1 MRMQS
6 RCARTRGATH
16 FKVRLGWGEAI
27 CAPTNCKFVV
37 PAVVLVAVATGAFGA
52 STVSAA
58 ANPVAAASVYPP
70 APIPAKSV
78 SLVPTR
84 GTVTVHDGAGL
95 SAALAS
101 AAPGT
106 TIKLANGI
114 YTARQ
119 QFTATTACTVA
130 APCRLQGGRGAVID
144 GTGVGGHYG
153 LHLSHASNWT
163 LSGFTVTN
171 ATKGIVLD
179 RSSRNVIDGVDV
191 HKIGAEGIHLRA
203 MSSDN
208 LIKASTVHDTGK
220 TTPPYGEGIYIGSAV
235 SNWAT
240 YSGGKPDTS
249 NRNVVTG
256 NSVWATGAESVDIK
270 EGTTGGTLSHN
281 TFDGAD
287 MAGKN
292 GADSWVD
299 VKGNSWMISGNTGT
313 NALLDG
319 FQTHVAAPGWGQHNQ
334 FSANTAHV
342 NSTGYGFRFQKATTT
357 GNVLRCD
364 NAVTAAGLG
373 MANQLCT

>member
-1 MRMQS
+1 MRS
-6 RCARTRGATH
+6 RCAEATWTKYC
-16 FKVRLGWGEAI
+16 KVRVGWGEAI
-27 CAPTNCKFVV
+27 CIPINWKFVV
-37 PAVVLVAVATGAFGA
+37 PAVVLTAVGTGAFGA
-52 STVSAA
+52 STVSAT
-58 ANPVAAASVYPP
+58 ANPLAAVSVHPP
-70 APIPAKSV
+70 APIRATLVSPAAKQ
-78 SLVPTR
+78 

-101 AAPGT
+101 VAPGT
-106 TIKLANGI
+106 TIKLADGI

-163 LSGFTVTN
+163 LLGFTVTN

-179 RSSRNVIDGVDV
+179 RSTHNVIDGVDV

-208 LIKASTVHDTGK
+208 LIKASNVHDTGK
-220 TTPPYGEGIYIGSAV
+220 TTPQYGEGIYIGSAV
-235 SNWAT
+235 SNWVS

-249 NRNVVTG
+249 NRNGVTG
-256 NSVWATGAESVDIK
+256 NRVWATGAESVDIK
-270 EGTTGGTLSHN
+270 EGTTGGTLSNN
-281 TFDGAD
+281 TFDGAG

-292 GADSWVD
+292 SADSWVD
-299 VKGNSWMISGNTGT
+299 VKGNSWVISGNTGT

-319 FQTHVAAPGWGQHNQ
+319 FQTHVPAPGWGQHNQ
-334 FSANTAHV
+334 FFANTAHV
-342 NSTGYGFRFQKATTT
+342 NSTGYGFRFEKATTT
-357 GNVLRCD
+357 GNVLGCD
-364 NAVTAAGLG
+364 NAVTAAALG
-373 MANQLCT
+373 MANQRCT